1 MEWTSKAL
9 GQYAATKGTS
19 TVLIFHAGHKKWWLI
34 GHTKDVG
41 YTGSTTEHKT
51 LRDAKAVGEKWLKE

>member
-1 MEWTSKAL
+1 MEWVRKKPGLYL
-9 GQYAATKGTS
+9 GTQKDKS
-19 TVLIFHAGHKKWWLI
+19 VIIFNAGHKKWWLT

-51 LRDAKAVGEKWLKE
+51 LRDAKAVGEKWLEE